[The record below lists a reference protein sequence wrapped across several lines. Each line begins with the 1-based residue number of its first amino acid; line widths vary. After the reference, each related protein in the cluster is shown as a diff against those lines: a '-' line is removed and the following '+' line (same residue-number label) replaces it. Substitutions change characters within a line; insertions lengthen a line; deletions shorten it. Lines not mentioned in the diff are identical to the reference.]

1 MRKLYSIVAMTAMF
15 LGSVCANAQETE
27 GAKCGLPEENAVLAG
42 DQFHMR
48 LFKTWDFM
56 AMKVNDKDIS
66 NTLTFGTADATMH
79 NFENMSGYRPTP
91 ITSEGMT
98 GWYQG
103 IGDISIS
110 DKKGLYNSSAKG
122 IRYMVLSGLK
132 AGQIIAIE
140 HAKGTGT
147 INERT
152 YAEDGT
158 YTDQAVDYAVNACT
172 VQKAT
177 SDGKYPQWTVSY
189 LENWGDSNVVYEI
202 TDSIHAEQAKN
213 PVITPREDGEGN
225 DTTYHDNFRY
235 FRAKIDGPLYV
246 ALAKQVGFKGVQ
258 IWIDANAQESV
269 SVPTYKLISVRGQE
283 REFECVCGESTFG
296 ADCKILYGFPEE
308 DDYEEPLDEYDGS
321 ITVSKNEDFDGDG
334 KVTVECVTVSSTGA
348 KSESVK
354 FEVDINDIVLNAPVL
369 TLVGFDGDSRSYQIE
384 WTNNTLC
391 GEKVNFVA
399 TGDDEE
405 VFVDEAKVGSIIIV
419 KKNAS
424 VTVSATG
431 YTENTTN
438 IDADYAGVQITR
450 KNILAEG
457 VAHDVDFTKPT
468 QEQIDLIQGN
478 TIESVYI
485 EGADGSKTYYTAEE
499 YKIGEANDGT
509 SLAGDEVKV
518 TYKKSGW
525 YAWDGSRKRA
535 SLYVDTL
542 YVVNEET
549 NDTTTQYRYAEDQA
563 HLLPA
568 GVTLE
573 CGPSTAGVS
582 QVMTYL
588 GNNDLGITCMSAPT
602 LTFDRS
608 VLKAG
613 EIVSITI
620 GAGGGSNY
628 LAVGANGEMTMTL
641 VYIAP
646 TTEPLKVTLPRPAS
660 NFCHILAFD
669 YYTPE
674 TLPEDTYDPAAVQSI
689 SNIAATPVEIF
700 SVSGAK
706 VNGLQKGINII
717 KMSDGSIKKV
727 AVK

>member
-15 LGSVCANAQETE
+15 LGSVCANAQEKKDP
-27 GAKCGLPEENAVLAG
+27 KCNLPEENQVLTS

-48 LFKTWDFM
+48 LFKTWDFL
-56 AMKVNDKDIS
+56 AKKVNGADIAS
-66 NTLTFGTADATMH
+66 PLTFGANDTSMPACD
-79 NFENMSGYRPTP
+79 GYKPQP
-91 ITSEGMT
+91 ITSAGMK
-98 GWYQG
+98 GWCMG
-103 IGDISIS
+103 IGNIELND
-110 DKKGLYNSSAKG
+110 DKGLYNNKNG
-122 IRYMVLSGLK
+122 IRYVILNGIK
-132 AGQIIAIE
+132 AGQIIVIE
-140 HAKGTGT
+140 HSKASEKLS
-147 INERT
+147 ERV

-158 YTDQAVDYAVNACT
+158 YTDIKENDYSVNACRI
-172 VQKAT
+172 QKA
-177 SDGKYPQWTVSY
+177 SPDGKYPAWTVSY
-189 LENWGDSNVVYEI
+189 LENQNTEDKNVVYEI

-225 DTTYHDNFRY
+225 DTTYNDNFRY
-235 FRAKIDGPLYV
+235 FRAKIDGPLYI
-246 ALAKQVGFKGVQ
+246 AMGKTAAFQGVQ

-269 SVPTYKLISVRGQE
+269 SVPTYELTSVNGQQ
-283 REFECVCGESTFG
+283 REFVCVCGESTLG
-296 ADCKILYGFPEE
+296 SDCKILYGYPEE
-308 DDYEEPLDEYDGS
+308 EGYVGPDFEYDESIVVSSNDDY
-321 ITVSKNEDFDGDG
+321 NGDG
-334 KVTVECVTVSSTGA
+334 IVTIECLTKSSTGLT
-348 KSESVK
+348 SDVVR
-354 FEVDINDIVLNAPVL
+354 FEVDVKDIVLNAPTL
-369 TLVGFDGDSRSYQIE
+369 TLVGFDGKSRSYQIE

-391 GEKVNFVA
+391 GEEVKFLA

-405 VFVDEAKVGSIIIV
+405 VYIEDAKIGTVLNVS
-419 KKNAS
+419 KNAK
-424 VTVSATG
+424 VTVSSTG
-431 YTENTTN
+431 YTENTTE
-438 IDADYAGVQITR
+438 IDVDYAGVEIAR

-468 QEQIDLIQGN
+468 QEQIDLIQGKA
-478 TIESVYI
+478 IESVYI
-485 EGADGSKTYYTAEE
+485 EDASGNKTYYTEEE

-509 SLAGDEVKV
+509 SLAGDDVKV

-549 NDTTTQYRYAEDQA
+549 NDTTVQYRYAEDQA

-573 CGPSTAGVS
+573 CGPSSAGVS

-646 TTEPLKVTLPRPAS
+646 TTEPLKVTLPRPAT

-674 TLPEDTYDPAAVQSI
+674 TLPEDTYDPVAVESI
-689 SNIAATPVEIF
+689 SNNVVAPVVIYN
-700 SVSGAK
+700 VSGAK
-706 VNGLQKGINII
+706 TNGLQKGINII